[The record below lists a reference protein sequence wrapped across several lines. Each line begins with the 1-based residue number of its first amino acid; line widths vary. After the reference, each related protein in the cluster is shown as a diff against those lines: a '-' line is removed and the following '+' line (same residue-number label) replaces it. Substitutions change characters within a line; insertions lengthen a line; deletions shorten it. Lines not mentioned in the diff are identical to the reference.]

1 MERRSPSL
9 TEIPTFQEAGFKGL
23 ANDQWLG
30 VFVPSGTPTAIVTRL
45 NLEIGKALADPAV
58 QRNFLEA
65 DQEPVGASSAQL
77 ARFVHVEGQTTG
89 GLVKALNIKRA

>member
-9 TEIPTFQEAGFKGL
+9 TEIPTFQEAGFKEL

-30 VFVPSGTPTAIVTRL
+30 VFVPTGTPTAIVTRL

-65 DQEPVGASSAQL
+65 DQEPVGGSSAQF
-77 ARFVHVEGQTTG
+77 ARFVHEEWEKYGRIEIG
-89 GLVKALNIKRA
+89 RAHV